1 MGGNMNSSPLS
12 ISDNLSKAVAFDLYK
27 KIRSGEYPV
36 GSWLPSEF
44 SLFSKYGVSRNTIR
58 ESVRMIRNAGLV
70 TTIKGSGTRVISN
83 VGNSEI
89 RIFADEIFARADYL
103 RDLYDFRK
111 ITEVELC
118 GKAASR
124 RNIQDIELMQKN
136 LDFNVGYAKINN
148 CADAKSCFEF
158 HILVANASHS
168 DIGLSMLINLRP
180 IVLQIMGEL
189 ALHNRRKV
197 ADSTLQ
203 LHRQILDAI
212 NIGDMD
218 LARLRM
224 EEDMNKAI
232 SELEFLLENSPDL
245 LLKFAH

>member
-1 MGGNMNSSPLS
+1 LDSSPLS
-12 ISDNLSKAVAFDLYK
+12 ISDKLSKAVAFDLYK

-36 GSWLPSEF
+36 GCWLPSEF

-58 ESVRMIRNAGLV
+58 EAVRMIRNAGLV

-89 RIFADEIFARADYL
+89 MVFADEIFARSDYL

-136 LDFNVGYAKINN
+136 LDFNVGFAQINN

-180 IVLQIMGEL
+180 IVRWHVHHELDKKDLLSKLHLRGGMRSNQDWLLLLHVLQG
-189 ALHNRRKV
+189 V
-197 ADSTLQ
+197 QQ
-203 LHRQILDAI
+203 LHHQV
-212 NIGDMD
+212 
-218 LARLRM
+218 LRH
-224 EEDMNKAI
+224 
-232 SELEFLLENSPDL
+232 FYCV
-245 LLKFAH
+245 